1 MGSITE
7 AYFKDISKHKCI
19 KHSDLMQLFKTY
31 NETKLTDRKKNL
43 LRNKIATANLRLVIS
58 EAKKYAFKG
67 FSLDDLIQEG
77 NIGLMRAIDTFDYRK
92 GFRFST
98 YARWWIKQS
107 ICRYLISKSRTIR
120 LPAHIVTAVGKL
132 KNIIAEENTLSNT
145 GPSIIELSKKLNMSK
160 DLTTATHTATKGI
173 VSLNVP
179 LKNSANGSSVSNE
192 CTQDKIDSG
201 TLDPFQQLNRKEM
214 AVTIR
219 NVLQKLND
227 KEEKVLRLRFGIS
240 EDPNDHNS
248 WPITNSELT
257 QIKKQK
263 KGK

>member
-7 AYFKDISKHKCI
+7 SYFKDISKHKII
-19 KHSDLMQLFKTY
+19 KHNDLVELFKIY
-31 NETKLTDRKKNL
+31 EDPKISVTKKKIIK
-43 LRNKIATANLRLVIS
+43 NKIAIANLRLVIS

-77 NIGLMRAIDTFDYRK
+77 NIGLLRAVDMFDYKK

-132 KNIIAEENTLSNT
+132 KKLIAAENSLSNT
-145 GPSIIELSKKLNMSK
+145 GPSLVELSKRLNMSK

-179 LKNSANGSSVSNE
+179 LKNGSGNSSVSNE
-192 CTQDKIDSG
+192 CTQDKLESDV
-201 TLDPFQQLNRKEM
+201 LNPFEQLNKKEM
-214 AVTIR
+214 AITIR
-219 NVLQKLND
+219 DVLTRLNV

-240 EDPNDHNS
+240 EDPNDHIS
-248 WPITNSELT
+248 WPITKNELNE
-257 QIKKQK
+257 IKNK
-263 KGK
+263 KKKD